1 MKKLFILC
9 VVTVFLLANLC
20 AGQKEVLTKAN
31 DLIKEKKY
39 PEALQLVDEEITKS
53 GESARLVNYKYFILM
68 QMEEYDKALAAA
80 LKKEALAKKKKP
92 WNCLDIADLYL
103 KLKNQD
109 KAFEWLKEAVN
120 RGYIDYMSMQEEAGK
135 NGIAVDPRLKKLVD
149 KMKRNIGIGQPAKD
163 FTIKLLD
170 GKIFQMSQQKGKVI
184 LIDFWATWCPP
195 CRAELPLLQ
204 EYYKKLHKKGFDIIG
219 ISLDSKEEKLKEF
232 LKEKKLPWRI
242 AFSGLGWEDKTSG
255 LYGVI
260 SIPSYWLIDKKG
272 NLRYFGLREEALKKS
287 VEKLLKE

>member
-1 MKKLFILC
+1 MATIKERLIKWKETRSVWQKVTDILFWLLLILLI
-9 VVTVFLLANLC
+9 VPGPRKIIATGVNKVFLQVKTPGLENEENQEMISDLDYGWVLAWDQNEPFYFSNTRD
-20 AGQKEVLTKAN
+20 EVVFLN
-31 DLIKEKKY
+31 
-39 PEALQLVDEEITKS
+39 
-53 GESARLVNYKYFILM
+53 
-68 QMEEYDKALAAA
+68 
-80 LKKEALAKKKKP
+80 
-92 WNCLDIADLYL
+92 
-103 KLKNQD
+103 
-109 KAFEWLKEAVN
+109 
-120 RGYIDYMSMQEEAGK
+120 
-135 NGIAVDPRLKKLVD
+135 
-149 KMKRNIGIGQPAKD
+149 
-163 FTIKLLD
+163 
-170 GKIFQMSQQKGKVI
+170 
-184 LIDFWATWCPP
+184 FWATWCPP